1 MSEALVDT
9 AVDTP
14 IEARGLCRKLGG
26 KPVLRGVSLRLGAGE
41 TLGLVG
47 RNGAGK
53 TTLLRCL
60 LGLAFPDEGDSQV
73 LGESAAYMS
82 SRAKSRLGY
91 VAQGGDVPALLSGK
105 ELLEMMAGWQPNWS
119 ESWADELVRR
129 FAVPLEPRADKLSG
143 GERQLLALVL
153 AMGHRP
159 DLLVLD
165 EPVAS
170 LDPVVRRE
178 VAATLAELQA
188 EHNTSILFSTHVLS
202 DLERLAS
209 HVAVLEDGRLA
220 LQREVDAIKQDIML
234 CQITARRPL
243 PVRYAHDA
251 VLSWRLDGPQSAR
264 ALIDTSRLNPDV
276 LRSDLDADIAVRAI
290 RFEDFIVEYLK

>member
-1 MSEALVDT
+1 MNTAL
-9 AVDTP
+9 
-14 IEARGLCRKLGG
+14 IEAHGLQRKMAG
-26 KPVLRGVSLRLGAGE
+26 KPVLRDISLNIRAGE

-60 LGLAFPDEGDSQV
+60 LGLAFPDGGEARV
-73 LGESAAYMS
+73 FGESAASMS
-82 SRAKSRLGY
+82 AQAKSRLGY

-105 ELLEMMAGWQPNWS
+105 ELLDMMEGWQPNWS
-119 ESWADELVRR
+119 RPWANELVQR
-129 FAVPLEPRADKLSG
+129 FAVPLQTRADKLSG

-188 EHNTSILFSTHVLS
+188 DHDTAIVFSTHVLS

-209 HVAVLEDGRLA
+209 HLAVLEEGGLPF
-220 LQREVDAIKQDIML
+220 LREADSIKQDVLL
-234 CQITARRPL
+234 CLIAGRQGPVARPE
-243 PVRYAHDA
+243 HDGI
-251 VLSWRLDGPQSAR
+251 LSWRPSGMGSVR
-264 ALIDTSRLNPDV
+264 ALIDTSRLSLDV
-276 LRSDLDADIAVRAI
+276 LRRALDADIESRALNV
-290 RFEDFIVEYLK
+290 EDFVVEYLQ